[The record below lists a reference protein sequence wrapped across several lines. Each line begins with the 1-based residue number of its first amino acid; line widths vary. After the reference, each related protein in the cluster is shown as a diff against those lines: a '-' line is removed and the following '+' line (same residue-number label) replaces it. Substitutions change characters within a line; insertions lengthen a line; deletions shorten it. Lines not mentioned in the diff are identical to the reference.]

1 MHREQHS
8 FRKTS
13 NPGDILTACTENVSM
28 FDYFLPK
35 FKTYLRKKIRAFKA
49 GCISSK
55 NQEWENITTDK
66 ENLKTI
72 HGLTPKSRD

>member
-1 MHREQHS
+1 MHREHHN

-13 NPGDILTACTENVSM
+13 NPGDILTASTKNVSM

-35 FKTYLRKKIRAFKA
+35 FKTYLRKKIRAFKV
-49 GCISSK
+49 GCIWSK
-55 NQEWENITTDK
+55 TQEWQNITSDK

-72 HGLTPKSRD
+72 YGLTPKSRD